1 LPRKNIKPEL
11 EFKTITRFIIIFYNL
26 ESHNQSTIFFLNQNP
41 EQLARDEIDSALQRS
56 GWVVQKKNAINLRA
70 GLGVAVCEYQTAVG
84 PADYVLFVDAKPVGV
99 IEAKREDEAVRITMH
114 EDQSSEYA
122 KAKLKYINNDPL
134 PFVYESTGELTR
146 FTDYRDPKPRSRPVF
161 TFHRPQ
167 TFENWLRET
176 KTLRARLFDIPVLCA
191 DPSPTGGSRM
201 GAGALRDCQTVA
213 ITNLEK
219 SFRENRPKALVQM
232 ATGSGKTFTAITSIY
247 RLLKFAKAK
256 RILFLVNTRNLGEQ
270 AEQEFKKF
278 EPQDD
283 NRLFPE
289 LYGITRLSSSFIPQD
304 SQVYISTIQRLYSI
318 LKGTELDE
326 REEEEDPA
334 SKKWKPK
341 EPMPVVYN
349 QKVPMEF
356 FDFIVIDECHQSIY
370 NLWKQV
376 LDYFDA
382 FQIGLT
388 ATPDN
393 RTFGYFEKNIVSDYG
408 YKKAVEDGVLVPYN
422 VFEIETKITKQGA
435 KISIG
440 EYIDRRE
447 KLTRKKFWNQLDEDV
462 EYSSK
467 QLDDK
472 VVNVNQITLIIQ
484 AFRDA
489 LPSMFPDRWMSPAHP
504 DLPEGKATTS
514 QPTPV
519 GDTAQD
525 TASSQGEAGSAHS
538 PFGGAGGG
546 CGSFEVP
553 KTLIFAKSDS
563 HADDIINIVR
573 REFAE
578 ENKFCKKITYR
589 TSEGLEKEDPKT
601 VFQQFRN
608 SYYPRI
614 AVTVDMIAT
623 GTDIRPLEVLLFM
636 RDVKSRSYYEQMK
649 GRGTRTCSLDE
660 LRSTGTPSAKFTKD
674 HFVIIDAIGV
684 EKSQKTDSRPL
695 EKKPALS
702 LKEVLEGIAMGNKD
716 EEMLSTLANRLIRL
730 DKQINEKEKALF
742 AEKAGGKTINSVVK
756 DLLNAYDADTVESLE
771 FKVLSENPA
780 ASPEELNSKLKTQH
794 SQLIE
799 DATAIFN
806 NYDLRNYIIDVRKK
820 YDQFIDHI
828 NPDEITAMG
837 WVADSKAAAE
847 NLVHDFTQWIEEHKI
862 EITALQIFYAQP
874 YRRRELSYKLIK
886 DLAEAIKT
894 KKPRLAPIHIWKAYE
909 QLEKVSGQPKNEL
922 VALVSLVRKVSGID
936 STLTAWDKTVDKNFQ
951 DWIFK
956 KQAGTL
962 KYSRE
967 QVQWLH
973 MIKDYIA
980 ASFHVDR
987 EDFELDP
994 FNKQGGLGKMW
1005 QLFGEETDA
1014 LINELNESLVA

>member
-1 LPRKNIKPEL
+1 M
-11 EFKTITRFIIIFYNL
+11 YN
-26 ESHNQSTIFFLNQNP
+26 SAFLNQKP

-56 GWVVQKKNAINLRA
+56 GWIVQKKNAINLRA

-84 PADYVLFVDAKPVGV
+84 PADYVLFVDSKPVGL
-99 IEAKREDEAVRITMH
+99 IEAKREEEAVRLTTH
-114 EDQSSEYA
+114 EEQSTEYA
-122 KAKLKYINNDPL
+122 NAKLKYLSNDPL
-134 PFVYESTGELTR
+134 PFVYESTGEVTR

-167 TFENWLRET
+167 TFESWLREP
-176 KTLRARLFDIPVLCA
+176 KTLRARVHEIPA
-191 DPSPTGGSRM
+191 MERGT
-201 GAGALRDCQTVA
+201 LRECQFIAV
-213 ITNLEK
+213 INLEK

-232 ATGSGKTFTAITSIY
+232 ATGSGKTYTAITSIY
-247 RLLKFAKAK
+247 RLLKFARAK
-256 RILFLVNTRNLGEQ
+256 RVLFLVNTRNLGEQ
-270 AEQEFKKF
+270 AEQEFKKY

-289 LYGITRLSSSFIPQD
+289 LYGVTRLSSSFIPQD

-326 REEEEDPA
+326 RDEEEDPA

-422 VFEIETKITKQGA
+422 VFEIETKITKEGS

-447 KLTRKKFWNQLDEDV
+447 KLTRKKFWNQLDEEI
-462 EYSSK
+462 EYSAK

-472 VVNVNQITLIIQ
+472 VVNTNQITLIIQ
-484 AFRDA
+484 AVRDQ
-489 LPSMFPDRWMSPAHP
+489 LPVMFHDRVDA
-504 DLPEGKATTS
+504 DGK
-514 QPTPV
+514 
-519 GDTAQD
+519 
-525 TASSQGEAGSAHS
+525 
-538 PFGGAGGG
+538 
-546 CGSFEVP
+546 FEVP

-563 HADDIINIVR
+563 HADDIIQIVR

-589 TSEGLEKEDPKT
+589 TSEGPEKEDPKT
-601 VFQQFRN
+601 VLQQFRM

-649 GRGTRTCSLDE
+649 GRGTRTCTLDE
-660 LRSTGTPSAKFTKD
+660 LRSTGTPAAKFTKD

-695 EKKPALS
+695 EKRPGLS

-730 DKQINEKEKALF
+730 DKQINEKEKASF
-742 AEKAGGKTINSVVK
+742 VEKAGGKTINGLVK
-756 DLLNAYDADTVESLE
+756 DLLNAYDADTIENLKGKIE
-771 FKVLSENPA
+771 NENPN
-780 ASPEELNSKLKTQH
+780 ASPELLHSQFTIQH
-794 SQLIE
+794 SQIIE
-799 DATAIFN
+799 EATALIN

-828 NPDEITAMG
+828 NPDVIIKSG

-847 NLVHDFTQWIEEHKI
+847 SLVQDFKQWIEEHKT

-874 YRRRELSYKLIK
+874 FRRRELSYRAIK
-886 DLAEAIKT
+886 DLAEAIRT
-894 KKPRLAPIHIWKAYE
+894 SKPLLAPMHIWKAYE
-909 QLEKVSGQPKNEL
+909 QLEKVTGQPKNEL
-922 VALVSLVRKVSGID
+922 MALISLVRKVSGMD
-936 STLTAWDKTVDKNFQ
+936 STLTSFDKTVDKNFQ

-962 KYSRE
+962 KYTEE
-967 QVQWLH
+967 QVQWLR

-980 ASFHVDR
+980 ASFHVDK

-994 FNKQGGLGKMW
+994 FNKNGGLGKMW
-1005 QLFGEETDA
+1005 QLFGEDTDG
-1014 LINELNESLVA
+1014 LINELNETLVA